1 MVSGWY
7 KMKNIPGTVGRV
19 LLIMLAVAALYAGN
33 LFLKPVS
40 TIKASLA
47 QLSPAAPLN
56 VGGEIFR
63 DLNRNGVLDPYE
75 DYRIATELRVEN
87 LLGQMTLAEKA
98 GQMFHPPVLIEP
110 DPLFQ
115 VFMESMNGGISVEE
129 RITHGFISHFNF
141 YGSARPQAIAH
152 RLNELQRVAEAT
164 RLGIPLSISSD
175 PVHEVPRGG
184 GIASFSLAGLSKW
197 PSQLGFA
204 AARSPSLLE
213 EFGRIAALEYRA
225 MGFTTALHPMSD
237 MATEPRWSRNFGTF
251 GSNAALSSVMTAAY
265 IAGFQ
270 GDTLTDQSV
279 MTMVKHFPGGGP
291 QEDGWD
297 PHLKSGENQVYPG
310 DNFDYHLAPFITAIE
325 QGMRVVMPYYGIPV
339 GQTDE
344 DVAMA
349 YNRAIL
355 TDLLR
360 GELGFTGVV
369 CSDWSVITDR
379 NWGVE
384 GLSVSERYQKS
395 IEAGIDQYGGE
406 HQPEIIIGLVNAGHI
421 SENRINESVRRILR
435 NKFDLG
441 LFEQPFVNEAKITE
455 RVNQPLFQER
465 GLAAQRQSIVLLA
478 NEVGVLPLKENTRV
492 FVDGLDPTIAAHYA
506 HIVDDPDKANVI
518 ILFLNTVF
526 NGNQPPGT
534 ERILDSMVAT
544 LIPDEDL
551 AFNADI
557 VDKAEGY
564 AGEARLITV
573 VDLNRPAILTELVSV
588 SDALVGTFG
597 VSDEAILDVVFGR
610 HSPNGKLP
618 FELPSSMSEVRTQLE
633 DIPDDTANPL
643 FPYGWGLSF
652 GSDEKTSDRN

>member
-1 MVSGWY
+1 
-7 KMKNIPGTVGRV
+7 
-19 LLIMLAVAALYAGN
+19 
-33 LFLKPVS
+33 
-40 TIKASLA
+40 
-47 QLSPAAPLN
+47 
-56 VGGEIFR
+56 
-63 DLNRNGVLDPYE
+63 
-75 DYRIATELRVEN
+75 
-87 LLGQMTLAEKA
+87 
-98 GQMFHPPVLIEP
+98 
-110 DPLFQ
+110 
-115 VFMESMNGGISVEE
+115 
-129 RITHGFISHFNF
+129 
-141 YGSARPQAIAH
+141 
-152 RLNELQRVAEAT
+152 
-164 RLGIPLSISSD
+164 
-175 PVHEVPRGG
+175 
-184 GIASFSLAGLSKW
+184 
-197 PSQLGFA
+197 
-204 AARSPSLLE
+204 
-213 EFGRIAALEYRA
+213 

-251 GSNAALSSVMTAAY
+251 GSDAALSSVMTAAY

-297 PHLKSGENQVYPG
+297 PHLKSGKNQVYPG

-441 LFEQPFVNEAKITE
+441 LFEQPFVDEAKITE
-455 RVNQPLFQER
+455 LVNQPVFQER

-492 FVDGLDPTIAAHYA
+492 FVDGLDPTIAADYA
-506 HIVDDPDKANVI
+506 QIVDDPDKANVI

-557 VDKAEGY
+557 VDKAKGY

-652 GSDEKTSDRN
+652 DSDEKTSDRN

>member
-1 MVSGWY
+1 
-7 KMKNIPGTVGRV
+7 
-19 LLIMLAVAALYAGN
+19 MLAVAALYAGN

-47 QLSPAAPLN
+47 QLSPAEALN

-115 VFMESMNGGISVEE
+115 VFMDSMNGGISLEE

-141 YGSARPQAIAH
+141 YGSARPQTIAR

-265 IAGFQ
+265 ITGFQ

-291 QEDGWD
+291 QEDGLD

-310 DNFDYHLAPFITAIE
+310 DNFNYHLAPFITAIE

-344 DVAMA
+344 NVAMA

-369 CSDWSVITDR
+369 CSDWGVITDR

-384 GLSVSERYQKS
+384 SLSVGERYQKS

-406 HQPEIIIGLVNAGHI
+406 HQPEIIVGLVNAGQI

-441 LFEQPFVNEAKITE
+441 LFEQPFVDEAKITGL
-455 RVNQPLFQER
+455 VNQPLFQER
-465 GLAAQRQSIVLLA
+465 GLDAQRQSIVLLA
-478 NEVGVLPLKENTRV
+478 NEVDALPLKENTRV
-492 FVDGLDPTIAAHYA
+492 FVDGLDPTIAADYA
-506 HIVDDPDKANVI
+506 QIVDDPDKANVI

-534 ERILDSMVAT
+534 ERILDRMLAT

-557 VDKAEGY
+557 IDKAEGY

-633 DIPDDTANPL
+633 DMPDDTANPL